1 MSILS
6 GIQGVAQRVLWNRK
20 LVKLVLP
27 ILITLVL
34 FQAASAFY
42 SPRGPANPFASIRSF
57 MALNQVYYP
66 DEFMV
71 YLPLVL
77 RSW

>member
-1 MSILS
+1 MSILNS
-6 GIQGVAQRVLWNRK
+6 IQDVAQRALWNRK

-34 FQAASAFY
+34 FQVASAFY

-57 MALNQVYYP
+57 MTLNQDYP
-66 DEFMV
+66 YDFMV

-77 RSW
+77 RNW